1 MKTFKLLNHRY
12 KKYGWI
18 LLSTGIVLWLG
29 QLIYNDDIS
38 FFKTK
43 FLTVVNS
50 DIFTKSTYFS
60 INEVN
65 LTVTL
70 IGILTI
76 VGGLLV
82 AFSKEKEED
91 EYINQLRLSSFQWAV
106 LINYIILL
114 IVFLTVF
121 GPDFLYVMVVNM
133 FTVLGLFI
141 IRFHYLLYRLRH
153 EE

>member
-1 MKTFKLLNHRY
+1 MKKFALLNHRY
-12 KKYGWI
+12 KKYGWV
-18 LLSTGIVLWLG
+18 LLCSGIVLWLG

-121 GPDFLYVMVVNM
+121 GPDFLYVMMVNM

-141 IRFHYLLYRLRH
+141 IRFHYLLYRLRN
-153 EE
+153 EK